1 MGEPMARRVLAAGHH
16 LTVFNRTPARI
27 EPLVAAGAFPA
38 ATPVQAASGAEAV
51 VTMLPYPEDVER
63 VLGEVL
69 GAVTPGTVV
78 IDCSTSS
85 PDLARTLAERGR
97 ERGVAVLDAPVSGG
111 PPAARSGT
119 LSVMAGGDPGALER
133 ARPVL
138 EAFAATL
145 VHQGPPGTGQL
156 AKLVNQTLVAGVTLA
171 ACEAYALAE
180 HGGLDLQKVHSSVRP
195 GVAGSPLLDFLWTRL
210 ADGDLAPGFK
220 LDHFVKDLL
229 LARDAAAPLR
239 LPGLDTALAA
249 AEGVR
254 REHGGHHGTQALV
267 KAVEHP

>member
-27 EPLVAAGAFPA
+27 EPLVAAGATPA
-38 ATPVQAASGAEAV
+38 ASPAQAASQAEAV
-51 VTMLPYPEDVER
+51 VTMLPYPKDVEH

-69 GAVTPGTVV
+69 GEAAPGTVV

-85 PDLARTLAERGR
+85 PGLARTLAERGR

-111 PPAARSGT
+111 PPGARSGT
-119 LSVMAGGDPGALER
+119 LSVMAGGDADALER

-145 VHQGPPGTGQL
+145 VHHGPPGTGQL

-180 HGGLDLQKVHSSVRP
+180 HGGLDLEKVHSSVRP
-195 GVAGSPLLDFLWTRL
+195 GVAGSPLLDFLWARL
-210 ADGDLAPGFK
+210 ASGDLAPGFK

-229 LARDAAAPLR
+229 LAGDAAAPLR
-239 LPGLDTALAA
+239 LPGLDAVVAA
-249 AEGVR
+249 AEAVR

-267 KAVEHP
+267 RAVEHP